1 MVRFQR
7 DSCPVQLT
15 ARPVRRPVRPGRP
28 RPAGRYC
35 PARRWRIGRRAHTLP
50 RLPRRLT
57 VVTKQGRVSAPGQL
71 SGPVTG
77 GDSAT
82 ATAEPENTL
91 LPAGPLRD
99 LAFQYGL
106 KQTAVR
112 PPLRGYAAE
121 LWQRRHFISGFATAR
136 NIAMYTEA
144 RLGQLWQVLTPLL
157 NAGVYYLIFGLLLG
171 TNRGV
176 PDYISFLVTGIF
188 VFNFT
193 QRAFITSSQVI
204 RDTLPLIRALYFPRA
219 CLPLGYVLIELQQ
232 LILSFAVLFVIVL
245 IAGEPLTLY
254 WLLIIPALILQTVFN
269 VGCGLVLARWGAGFD
284 DVSQLLPFIVRT
296 WLYVSGVLFSLQAL
310 SLTVTGK
317 LVHHPAIAY
326 LLQINPAA
334 VYITLIRYAL
344 LEKYR
349 SSIPGTKPY
358 NFRLCQT
365 YRVFPGKDGHQ
376 TLSAYCHPN
385 LPGIPELWLWGV
397 GWAVVAVIIGF
408 LFFWRAEAGYG
419 RG

>member
-1 MVRFQR
+1 
-7 DSCPVQLT
+7 
-15 ARPVRRPVRPGRP
+15 
-28 RPAGRYC
+28 
-35 PARRWRIGRRAHTLP
+35 
-50 RLPRRLT
+50 
-57 VVTKQGRVSAPGQL
+57 VTKQGRVSAPGQL

-91 LPAGPLRD
+91 LPAEPLRD
-99 LAFQYGL
+99 LASRYGL

-112 PPLRGYAAE
+112 PPLRGYAAD

-157 NAGVYYLIFGLLLG
+157 NAGVYFLVFGLLLG

-176 PDYISFLVTGIF
+176 PNYISFLVTGVF

-232 LILSFAVLFVIVL
+232 LILSFAVLFVIVV
-245 IAGEPLTLY
+245 ISGEPITPY
-254 WLLIIPALILQTVFN
+254 WLLIIPALLLQTVFN
-269 VGCGLVLARWGAGFD
+269 VGCGLILARWGSGFD

-310 SLTVTGK
+310 SLTLHGK
-317 LVHHPAIAY
+317 LSHHHHLAY
-326 LLQINPAA
+326 LLQINPVA
-334 VYITLIRYAL
+334 VYITLIRNAL
-344 LEKYR
+344 LR
-349 SSIPGTKPY
+349 SERDATPGAQPY
-358 NFRLCQT
+358 NAAKCHIYQ
-365 YRVFPGKDGHQ
+365 VFPGQKPSY
-376 TLSAYCHPN
+376 SAYCHPV
-385 LPGIPELWLWGV
+385 LPGIPELWLWGA
-397 GWAVVAVIIGF
+397 GWAVLAVVIGF
-408 LFFWRAEAGYG
+408 LFFWRAEARYG

>member
-1 MVRFQR
+1 
-7 DSCPVQLT
+7 
-15 ARPVRRPVRPGRP
+15 
-28 RPAGRYC
+28 
-35 PARRWRIGRRAHTLP
+35 
-50 RLPRRLT
+50 
-57 VVTKQGRVSAPGQL
+57 VTKQGRVSAPGQL

-82 ATAEPENTL
+82 ATEEPENTL
-91 LPAGPLRD
+91 LPAEPLRD
-99 LAFQYGL
+99 LALRYGL
-106 KQTAVR
+106 QRTAIR
-112 PPLRGYAAE
+112 PPLRSYASD
-121 LWQRRHFISGFATAR
+121 LWQRRYFITGFATAR
-136 NIAMYTEA
+136 NVAMYTEA

-176 PDYISFLVTGIF
+176 PNYVSFLVTGIF

-245 IAGEPLTLY
+245 FTHEPITWY

-269 VGCGLVLARWGAGFD
+269 VGCGLVLARWGSGFD

-310 SLTVTGK
+310 TLTLHGK
-317 LVHHPAIAY
+317 LHDHHIIAY

-334 VYITLIRYAL
+334 VYITLIRNAL
-344 LEKYR
+344 LR
-349 SSIPGTKPY
+349 SEREATPGYQPY
-358 NFRLCQT
+358 NAAKCHLYQ
-365 YRVFPGKDGHQ
+365 VFPGQKPSF
-376 TLSAYCHPN
+376 SAYCHPV
-385 LPGIPELWLWGV
+385 LPGIPELWLWGA
-397 GWAVVAVIIGF
+397 GWAVVAVIVGF
-408 LFFWRAEAGYG
+408 LFFWRAEARYG

>member
-1 MVRFQR
+1 V
-7 DSCPVQLT
+7 
-15 ARPVRRPVRPGRP
+15 
-28 RPAGRYC
+28 
-35 PARRWRIGRRAHTLP
+35 
-50 RLPRRLT
+50 
-57 VVTKQGRVSAPGQL
+57 
-71 SGPVTG
+71 G
-77 GDSAT
+77 GDSAAT

-91 LPAGPLRD
+91 LPDEPLRD
-99 LAFQYGL
+99 LALRYGL

-112 PPLRGYAAE
+112 PPLRSYAAE
-121 LWQRRHFISGFATAR
+121 LWQRRNFISGFATAR

-232 LILSFAVLFVIVL
+232 LILSFAVLFVIIL
-245 IAGEPLTLY
+245 IRGEPPTWY
-254 WLLIIPALILQTVFN
+254 WLLIFPILALQSVFN
-269 VGCGLVLARWGAGFD
+269 VGAGLILARWGAGFD

-296 WLYVSGVLFSLQAL
+296 WLYVSGVVFSLQSL
-310 SLTVTGK
+310 SLK
-317 LVHHPAIAY
+317 LPLVKHPNIAY

-334 VYITLIRYAL
+334 VYITLVRYAL
-344 LEKYR
+344 LGKYR
-349 SSIPGTKPY
+349 DAMPGAQPFNAARCALY
-358 NFRLCQT
+358 HVRPSN
-365 YRVFPGKDGHQ
+365 YPSY
-376 TLSAYCHPN
+376 SAYCHPN
-385 LPGIPELWLWGV
+385 LPGIPTLWVYGV
-397 GWAVVAVIIGF
+397 GWAVVTVVIGF
-408 LFFWRAEAGYG
+408 LFFWRAEARYG

>member
-1 MVRFQR
+1 M
-7 DSCPVQLT
+7 
-15 ARPVRRPVRPGRP
+15 
-28 RPAGRYC
+28 
-35 PARRWRIGRRAHTLP
+35 
-50 RLPRRLT
+50 
-57 VVTKQGRVSAPGQL
+57 TKQGRVSAPGRL
-71 SGPVTG
+71 SGTVA
-77 GDSAT
+77 GDDGAIT
-82 ATAEPENTL
+82 VTAEPENTL
-91 LPAGPLRD
+91 LPDEPLRD
-99 LAFQYGL
+99 LALRYGL

-112 PPLRGYAAE
+112 PPLRGYAGE
-121 LWQRRHFISGFATAR
+121 LWQRRYFITGFATAR

-176 PDYISFLVTGIF
+176 PDYISFLVTGVF

-232 LILSFAVLFVIVL
+232 LILSFAVLFVIVV
-245 IAGEPLTLY
+245 IAGEPVTPY
-254 WLLIIPALILQTVFN
+254 WLLIIPVLILQSIFN
-269 VGCGLVLARWGAGFD
+269 VGCGLILARWGASFD

-296 WLYVSGVLFSLQAL
+296 WMYTSGVLFSLQSL
-310 SLTVTGK
+310 SLTLGGK
-317 LVHHPAIAY
+317 LHDHPTIAY

-334 VYITLIRYAL
+334 VYITLVRYAL

-349 SSIPGTKPY
+349 DALPGAKPY
-358 NFRLCQT
+358 NRHNCTLYRL
-365 YRVFPGKDGHQ
+365 FPSHYK
-376 TLSAYCHPN
+376 TFSAYCHPST
-385 LPGIPELWLWGV
+385 LPSIPTLWIYGAA
-397 GWAVVAVIIGF
+397 WALVVVVIGF
-408 LFFWRAEAGYG
+408 LFFWRAEARYG